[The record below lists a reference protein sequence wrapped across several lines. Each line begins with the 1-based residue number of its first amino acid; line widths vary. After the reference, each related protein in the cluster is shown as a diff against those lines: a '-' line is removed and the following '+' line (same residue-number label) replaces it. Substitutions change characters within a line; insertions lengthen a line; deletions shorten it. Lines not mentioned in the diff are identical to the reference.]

1 VSRLNSLNF
10 NFMKLI
16 TSFIQLNI
24 NSRVRDYIKDYI
36 EMALDTSPG
45 YNLLDFYRSQ
55 GIVQDVLFSKQ
66 RLDYYYSLC
75 PAFRAIDIKKTATG
89 ERLFTSVSPENDA
102 YIVLTTADDL
112 FNKIIA
118 FLRSKDQL
126 LRYAFIQADEEY
138 RPQSKQK
145 NWPGQFRI
153 LHLEKIAVFSCWQ
166 MYFSP
171 AFYQY
176 IPESSFDAFDH
187 CIENIVLPDSLR
199 RITLYEDPFAYA
211 LPENRARQWA
221 FRKELGIDQL

>member
-1 VSRLNSLNF
+1 
-10 NFMKLI
+10 MKLI
-16 TSFIQLNI
+16 TSFIQLNADSQI
-24 NSRVRDYIKDYI
+24 RDYQKHLI
-36 EMALDTSPG
+36 EIALDTSPG
-45 YNLLDFYRSQ
+45 YDILDFYRKG
-55 GIVQDVLFSKQ
+55 GIVQDVPFNKHKLN
-66 RLDYYYSLC
+66 YYYTLC
-75 PAFRAIDIKKTATG
+75 PSFGAIDIKNTVTC
-89 ERLFTSVSPENDA
+89 ERLFTSVGPENDA
-102 YIVLTTADDL
+102 YIVLTTGSDL
-112 FNKIIA
+112 FEKIIA
-118 FLRSKDQL
+118 YLRTRHHL
-126 LRYAFIQADEEY
+126 IRYAFNQAAAEY

-187 CIENIVLPDSLR
+187 CIENIVLPDALR